1 VTNEDWQ
8 EIVVSLVDA
17 KRALS
22 NASGILDGVDG
33 SAPGVEHALN
43 AALAAVDAIYA
54 IESVHAFN
62 ADVAAPVEVQEFW
75 DRHGSLP
82 GFAVGT

>member
-22 NASGILDGVDG
+22 NAWGILDGVDG

-43 AALAAVDAIYA
+43 AALAAIDA

-62 ADVAAPVEVQEFW
+62 ADVAAPVELQEFW